1 MYVFIYFYFFILK
14 YALTTNLFGILNYAY
29 DNLVTA
35 QINITI
41 K

>member
-1 MYVFIYFYFFILK
+1 MYLFFFIFLLK